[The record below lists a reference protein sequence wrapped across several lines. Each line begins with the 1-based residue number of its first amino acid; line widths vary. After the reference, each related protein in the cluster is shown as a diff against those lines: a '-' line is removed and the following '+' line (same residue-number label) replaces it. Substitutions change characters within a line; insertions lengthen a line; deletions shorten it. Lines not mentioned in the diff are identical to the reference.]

1 MLPMDAQALADLPVA
16 DIGIGDG
23 QQQQVPLR
31 ALEFAEA
38 GVDRLAALV
47 TGTSLHLLA
56 EQFGCA
62 DTVRALVHRHRAD
75 RARYRRAL
83 RIVDQHHSPAL
94 NPSDGYR
101 WPPPE
106 PPPEEEETLL
116 ELLERELGAHSIPV
130 GA

>member
-83 RIVDQHHSPAL
+83 RIVDQHRVSITDAA
-94 NPSDGYR
+94 DGYL
-101 WPPPE
+101 WPPE
-106 PPPEEEETLL
+106 PLPEEEETLL